1 MKALNECSLGVSAGP
16 TPCVACPG
24 PGSPG
29 SPTAKRIRLVKVKT
43 VEHSR
48 VAVKPAD
55 FPRDGR
61 PELAV
66 MGRSNVG
73 KSSLLN
79 RLFGRTGLA
88 RVSKAPGRTREI
100 HFYLVDE
107 RIYLVDVPG
116 FGFAKVPEAMRRQWG
131 KLLDAYL
138 GRDDGALKMCVQ
150 LVDIRHDPTKLDLQL
165 TDSLVE
171 LGLPFVVALTK
182 GDKISGS
189 AAGRSASRARKVL
202 NLPGEVVRKTG

>member
-1 MKALNECSLGVSAGP
+1 M
-16 TPCVACPG
+16 
-24 PGSPG
+24 
-29 SPTAKRIRLVKVKT
+29 KVKT

-61 PELAV
+61 PEIAV

-79 RLFGRTGLA
+79 RLFGRRGLA
-88 RVSKAPGRTREI
+88 RVSKSPGRTREI

-107 RIYLVDVPG
+107 RLYLVDVPG

-131 KLLDAYL
+131 KLLESYL
-138 GRDDGALKMCVQ
+138 DREDGALKMCVQ
-150 LVDIRHDPTKLDLQL
+150 LVDIRHDPTKLDAQL
-165 TDSLVE
+165 TEAL
-171 LGLPFVVALTK
+171 LGRGVPFVVALTK

-189 AAGRSASRARKVL
+189 AAGRAVSRARKVL
-202 NLPGEVVRKTG
+202 ELPKGVPVLVTSATSGKGVPELGRLIHKVATGESLVPAGDAHGAE

>member
-1 MKALNECSLGVSAGP
+1 M
-16 TPCVACPG
+16 
-24 PGSPG
+24 
-29 SPTAKRIRLVKVKT
+29 KVKT

-61 PELAV
+61 PEIAV

-79 RLFGRTGLA
+79 RLFGRRGLA
-88 RVSKAPGRTREI
+88 RVSKSPGRTREI

-107 RIYLVDVPG
+107 RLYLVDVPG

-131 KLLDAYL
+131 KLLEAYL
-138 GRDDGALKMCVQ
+138 DREDGALRMCVQ
-150 LVDIRHDPTKLDLQL
+150 LVDIRHDPTKLDAQL
-165 TDSLVE
+165 TEALMGRE
-171 LGLPFVVALTK
+171 LPFVVALTK

-189 AAGRSASRARKVL
+189 AAGRAVSRARKALELPKGVPVL
-202 NLPGEVVRKTG
+202 VTSASSGRGVPELGKLIHKVAAGESLVPAGDADGAD